1 MGRIGNTS
9 IKWPFGCKI
18 ASDLCSAR
26 VNSCLLVRTSPSLS
40 WFGRSAV
47 LKEVADLLSNM
58 IWELIAS
65 IAAARF
71 TTGMRAPVASEWRIN
86 QDSRRK
92 TCVQD

>member
-1 MGRIGNTS
+1 MGRMKNTS
-9 IKWPFGCKI
+9 LRWPFGCRI
-18 ASDLCSAR
+18 AGDLCSAR
-26 VNSCLLVRTSPSLS
+26 VNSCLLVRTSPSRS

-47 LKEVADLLSNM
+47 LKEVTDLLSNL